1 MRTSRSQ
8 GRTVFL
14 LGHCLI
20 TCSNLTSYCNRI
32 LYIRGVDLCLM
43 NVSLTAMC
51 PGPRT
56 TNTRG
61 GDTFM
66 ENLGGDLESINI
78 LGRGKRPLNQHGI
91 SCGHP
96 RFYFKHPLCL
106 SRWIKLARGLLWHD
120 HILMDIF
127 LNVTF

>member
-1 MRTSRSQ
+1 MVDFQYLGYTIVKHIFTGRKVIFVNIHLHTIYLSIYIYISIYIYLYMRTSRSQ

-14 LGHCLI
+14 LGQCLI

-61 GDTFM
+61 GYIYGKFR
-66 ENLGGDLESINI
+66 GGFRI
-78 LGRGKRPLNQHGI
+78 H
-91 SCGHP
+91 
-96 RFYFKHPLCL
+96 
-106 SRWIKLARGLLWHD
+106 
-120 HILMDIF
+120 
-127 LNVTF
+127 